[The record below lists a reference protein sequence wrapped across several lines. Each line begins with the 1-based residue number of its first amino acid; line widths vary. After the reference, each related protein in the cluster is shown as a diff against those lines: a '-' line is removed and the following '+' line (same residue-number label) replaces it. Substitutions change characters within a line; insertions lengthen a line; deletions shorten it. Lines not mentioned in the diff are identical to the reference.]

1 MKVVITGGGGML
13 GFKLAKALLARG
25 RLTGADG
32 KEASITKVTLFDT
45 SFPPALPQDPR
56 LETVTGD
63 ISAPG
68 VLAKVVTPDTQSIFH
83 LASVVSSGAEA
94 DFDLGWRVN
103 LEGGRMLLELARKCA
118 KPPRYVF
125 SSSVAA
131 FGGDLPEVLDDST
144 TPNPQTSYGAQKV
157 CNEYLVT
164 DYTRKGFIDGRSLR
178 LPTIVVR
185 PGKPNLAASS
195 FASGVLREPLN
206 GVVSE
211 CPVSLDTGVW
221 LLSPG
226 RCIESF
232 IHAHETPS
240 AAWGMSRV
248 LNLPGITVA
257 VAEMVEAMRRVAGD
271 TVAGRVV
278 YKPDERIQKIVAGW
292 PVKFRTPRA
301 LGMGFKSDPDIDSV
315 IRAYVA
321 DEGVK
326 VS

>member
-1 MKVVITGGGGML
+1 ML

-25 RLTGADG
+25 KLTGADG
-32 KEASITKVTLFDT
+32 REIAISKITLFDT
-45 SFPPALPQDPR
+45 AFPPSLPQDPR

-63 ISAPG
+63 ISAAG
-68 VLAKVVTPDTQSIFH
+68 VLAKVVTPETQSIFH
-83 LASVVSSGAEA
+83 LASVVSAGAEA

-103 LEGGRMLLELARKCA
+103 LEGTRTLLELSRKCA
-118 KPPRYVF
+118 KPPRVMF
-125 SSSVAA
+125 TSSVAA
-131 FGGDLPEVLDDST
+131 VGGDLPEVLDDST

-157 CNEYLVT
+157 CCEYLVT

-226 RCIESF
+226 RCVESF

-240 AAWGMSRV
+240 SLWGMSRV
-248 LNLPGITVA
+248 LNLPGITVP
-257 VAEMVEAMRRVAGD
+257 VSEMVEAMRRVAGD
-271 TVAGRVV
+271 AAAKRVV

-301 LGMGFKSDPDIDSV
+301 LAMGFKADPDVESV
-315 IRAYVA
+315 IRAYLA
-321 DEGVK
+321 DENIK
-326 VS
+326 LS

>member
-1 MKVVITGGGGML
+1 ML

-32 KEASITKVTLFDT
+32 KEAAISRLTIFDT
-45 SFPPALPQDPR
+45 AFPPSLPQDPR
-56 LETVTGD
+56 LEAIAGD

-68 VLAKVVTPDTQSIFH
+68 VLEKVVTPDTQSIFH

-94 DFDLGWRVN
+94 DFDLGWKVN
-103 LEGGRMLLELARKCA
+103 LDGGRMLLELGRKCA
-118 KPPRYVF
+118 RPPRYVF

-131 FGGDLPEVLDDST
+131 FGGDLPAVLDDST

-164 DYTRKGFIDGRSLR
+164 DYSRKGFIDGRSLR

-211 CPVSLDTGVW
+211 CPVSLDTDVW

-226 RCIESF
+226 RCVESF
-232 IHAHETPS
+232 IHAHETAS
-240 AAWGMSRV
+240 SAWGMSRV
-248 LNLPGITVA
+248 LNLPGITVP
-257 VAEMVEAMRRVAGD
+257 VSGMVEAMRRVAGD
-271 TVAGRVV
+271 AVANRVV

-301 LGMGFKSDPDIDSV
+301 LGMGFKADPDVDSV
-315 IRAYVA
+315 IRAYIA
-321 DEGVK
+321 EEGIK

>member
-1 MKVVITGGGGML
+1 ML

-32 KEASITKVTLFDT
+32 KEAAITRLTLFDMA
-45 SFPPALPQDPR
+45 FPATLPQDPR
-56 LETVTGD
+56 LETIAGD

-68 VLAKVVTPDTQSIFH
+68 MLAKVVTPDTQSIFH

-103 LEGGRMLLELARKCA
+103 LDGARTLLELVRKCE
-118 KPPRYVF
+118 KPPRFLF

-131 FGGDLPEVLDDST
+131 FGGDLPAVLDDST

-157 CNEYLVT
+157 CCEYLVT
-164 DYTRKGFIDGRSLR
+164 DYTRKGYIDGRSLR

-206 GVVSE
+206 GVISE
-211 CPVSLDTGVW
+211 CPVSLDTDVW

-226 RCIESF
+226 RCVESF
-232 IHAHETPS
+232 IHAHETLS
-240 AAWGMSRV
+240 SAWGMSRV
-248 LNLPGITVA
+248 LNLPGITAPVSG
-257 VAEMVEAMRRVAGD
+257 MVEAMRRVAGD
-271 TVAGRVV
+271 AAAKRVV

-301 LGMGFKSDPDIDSV
+301 LAMGFKPDVDLDSV
-315 IRAYVA
+315 IRAYMA
-321 DEGVK
+321 DEGIK
-326 VS
+326 PA

>member
-1 MKVVITGGGGML
+1 ML

-32 KEASITKVTLFDT
+32 KEAAITRLTLFDMA
-45 SFPPALPQDPR
+45 FPATLPQDPR
-56 LETVTGD
+56 LETIAGD

-68 VLAKVVTPDTQSIFH
+68 MLAKVVTPDTQSIFH

-103 LEGGRMLLELARKCA
+103 LDGARTLLELARNCA
-118 KPPRYVF
+118 KPPRFLF

-131 FGGDLPEVLDDST
+131 FGGDLPGVLDDST

-157 CNEYLVT
+157 CCEYLVT
-164 DYTRKGFIDGRSLR
+164 DYTRKGYIDGRSLR

-206 GVVSE
+206 GVISE
-211 CPVSLDTGVW
+211 CPVSLDTDVW

-226 RCIESF
+226 RCVESF

-240 AAWGMSRV
+240 SAWGMSRV
-248 LNLPGITVA
+248 LNLPGITAPVSG
-257 VAEMVEAMRRVAGD
+257 MVEAMRRVAGD
-271 TVAGRVV
+271 AVAQRVV

-301 LGMGFKSDPDIDSV
+301 LAMGFKPDVDLDSV
-315 IRAYVA
+315 IRAYIA
-321 DEGVK
+321 DEGIK
-326 VS
+326 PAEG

>member
-32 KEASITKVTLFDT
+32 KETAITRLTLFDT
-45 SFPPALPQDPR
+45 AFPAVLPKDDR
-56 LETVTGD
+56 LEAVSGD

-68 VLAKVVTPDTQSIFH
+68 VLAKVLTPDTESVFH
-83 LASVVSSGAEA
+83 LASVVSAGAEV

-103 LEGGRMLLELARKCA
+103 LDGARTLFELAHKCA
-118 KPPRYVF
+118 RPPRFVF

-157 CNEYLVT
+157 CCEYIVT

-206 GVVSE
+206 GVVAE

-240 AAWGMSRV
+240 SLWGMTRV
-248 LNLPGITVA
+248 LNLPGITVP
-257 VAEMVEAMRRVAGD
+257 VSEMIEAMRRVAGD
-271 TVAGRVV
+271 EAARRVI
-278 YKPDERIQKIVAGW
+278 YKPDDRIQKIVAGW
-292 PVKFRTPRA
+292 PVRFRTPRA
-301 LGMGFKSDPDIDSV
+301 LAMGFKADPDVDSV
-315 IRAYVA
+315 IRAYMA
-321 DEGVK
+321 DEGIK
-326 VS
+326 GR

>member
-25 RLTGADG
+25 SLAGVDG
-32 KEASITKVTLFDT
+32 KETAITRLTLFDT
-45 SFPPALPQDPR
+45 AFPALLPQDQR
-56 LETVTGD
+56 LEAVPGD
-63 ISAPG
+63 ISADG
-68 VLAKVVTPDTQSIFH
+68 VLAKVVTPDTGSIFH
-83 LASVVSSGAEA
+83 LASVVSAGAEA

-103 LEGGRMLLELARKCA
+103 LDGARTLLELARRCA
-118 KPPRYVF
+118 RPPRFVF
-125 SSSVAA
+125 TSSVAA
-131 FGGDLPEVLDDST
+131 FGGDLPAVLDDST

-157 CNEYLVT
+157 CCEYLVT

-206 GVVSE
+206 GVVFE
-211 CPVSLDTGVW
+211 CPVSLGTGVW

-240 AAWGMSRV
+240 SSWGTSRV
-248 LNLPGITVA
+248 VNLPGITAPVS
-257 VAEMVEAMRRVAGD
+257 EMIAAMRRVAGD
-271 TVAGRVV
+271 AAAKRVV
-278 YKPDERIQKIVAGW
+278 YKPDDRIQKIVAGW
-292 PVKFRTPRA
+292 PVNFCTPRA
-301 LGMGFKSDPDIDSV
+301 LAMGFKPDADLDSV
-315 IRAYVA
+315 IRAYIA
-321 DEGVK
+321 DEGIK
-326 VS
+326 VA

>member
-13 GFKLAKALLARG
+13 GSKLAKALLSRG
-25 RLTGADG
+25 RLTGSDG
-32 KEASITKVTLFDT
+32 KEASISRLTLFDT
-45 SFPPALPQDPR
+45 AFPPSLPQDPR

-83 LASVVSSGAEA
+83 LASVVSAGAEA

-103 LEGGRMLLELARKCA
+103 LDGGRMLLDLARRCA
-118 KPPRYVF
+118 RPPRYVF

-131 FGGDLPEVLDDST
+131 FGGDLPEVLDDGT

-164 DYTRKGFIDGRSLR
+164 DYTRKGYIDGRSLR

-240 AAWGMSRV
+240 SAWGMGRV
-248 LNLPGITVA
+248 LNLPGITVP
-257 VAEMVEAMRRVAGD
+257 VSEMVEAMRRVAGD
-271 TVAGRVV
+271 AVARRVV
-278 YKPDERIQKIVAGW
+278 YKPDDRIQKIVAGW

-301 LGMGFKSDPDIDSV
+301 LAMGFKADPDIDSV
-315 IRAYVA
+315 IRAYIA
-321 DEGVK
+321 EEAIK

>member
-32 KEASITKVTLFDT
+32 KEAAISRLTLFDT
-45 SFPPALPQDPR
+45 VFPPGLPQDPR
-56 LETVTGD
+56 LETLTGD
-63 ISAPG
+63 LSAPG
-68 VLAKVVTPDTQSIFH
+68 VLAKIVTPDTQSIFH
-83 LASVVSSGAEA
+83 LASVVSAGAEA

-103 LEGGRMLLELARKCA
+103 LDGARTLLELARKCTQ
-118 KPPRYVF
+118 PPRFVF

-131 FGGDLPEVLDDST
+131 FGGDLPDVLDDST

-157 CNEYLVT
+157 CCEYLVT

-226 RCIESF
+226 RCVESF

-240 AAWGMSRV
+240 SAWGLSRV
-248 LNLPGITVA
+248 MNLPGITVP
-257 VAEMVEAMRRVAGD
+257 VSGMVEAMRRVAGE
-271 TVAGRVV
+271 AAAKRVV

-301 LGMGFKSDPDIDSV
+301 LAMGFRPDADVDGV
-315 IRAYVA
+315 IRAYIA
-321 DEGVK
+321 DEGIK
-326 VS
+326 VV

>member
-32 KEASITKVTLFDT
+32 KETAITKVTLFDT
-45 SFPPALPQDPR
+45 AFPPSLPEDPR
-56 LETVTGD
+56 LGTVTGD

-83 LASVVSSGAEA
+83 LASVVSAGAES

-103 LEGGRMLLELARKCA
+103 LDGGRALLELARKCA
-118 KPPRYVF
+118 KPPRFVF

-164 DYTRKGFIDGRSLR
+164 DYSRKGFIDGRSLR

-206 GVVSE
+206 GVISE
-211 CPVSLDTGVW
+211 CPVSLDTDVW

-226 RCIESF
+226 RCVESF

-240 AAWGMSRV
+240 SAWGMSRV
-248 LNLPGITVA
+248 LNLPGITAPVS
-257 VAEMVEAMRRVAGD
+257 EMVQAMRRVAGD
-271 TVAGRVV
+271 AAAKRVV

-292 PVKFRTPRA
+292 PVRFRTPRA
-301 LGMGFKSDPDIDSV
+301 LAMGFKADPDVDSV

-321 DEGVK
+321 DDGIK
-326 VS
+326 LG

>member
-1 MKVVITGGGGML
+1 MKVVITGGAGML

-32 KEASITKVTLFDT
+32 RQTAITRLALFDT
-45 SFPPALPQDPR
+45 AFPAALPQDAR
-56 LETVTGD
+56 LETVAGD

-68 VLAKVVTPDTQSIFH
+68 VLAKVVTPDTGSIFH
-83 LASVVSSGAEA
+83 LASVVSAGAEA

-103 LEGGRMLLELARKCA
+103 LDGARTLLELARKCA
-118 KPPRYVF
+118 KPPRFVF

-131 FGGDLPEVLDDST
+131 FGGELPEVLDDST

-157 CNEYLVT
+157 CCEYLVT

-232 IHAHETPS
+232 IHAHETAS
-240 AAWGMSRV
+240 SMWGMSRV
-248 LNLPGITVA
+248 LNLPGITVP
-257 VAEMVEAMRRVAGD
+257 VEGMIEAMRRVAGD
-271 TVAGRVV
+271 AAAGRVV
-278 YKPDERIQKIVAGW
+278 FKPDERIQKIVAGW

-301 LGMGFKSDPDIDSV
+301 LAMGFRPDADVDSV
-315 IRAYVA
+315 IRAYIA
-321 DEGVK
+321 DEGIRT
-326 VS
+326 S

>member
-1 MKVVITGGGGML
+1 ML

-32 KEASITKVTLFDT
+32 KEAAITRLTLFDMA
-45 SFPPALPQDPR
+45 FPATLPQDPR
-56 LETVTGD
+56 LETIAGD

-68 VLAKVVTPDTQSIFH
+68 MLAKVVTPDTQSIFH

-103 LEGGRMLLELARKCA
+103 LDGARTLLELARNCA
-118 KPPRYVF
+118 KPPRFLF

-131 FGGDLPEVLDDST
+131 FGGDLPGVLDDST

-157 CNEYLVT
+157 CCEYLVT
-164 DYTRKGFIDGRSLR
+164 DYTRKGYIDGRSLR

-206 GVVSE
+206 GVISE
-211 CPVSLDTGVW
+211 CPVSLDTDVW

-226 RCIESF
+226 RCVESF

-240 AAWGMSRV
+240 SAWGMSRV
-248 LNLPGITVA
+248 LNLPGITAPVSG
-257 VAEMVEAMRRVAGD
+257 MVEAMRRVAGD
-271 TVAGRVV
+271 AVAQRVV

-301 LGMGFKSDPDIDSV
+301 LAMGFKPDVDLDSV
-315 IRAYVA
+315 IRAYIS
-321 DEGVK
+321 DEGIKPV
-326 VS
+326 

>member
-13 GFKLAKALLARG
+13 GCKLAKALLARAHLAG
-25 RLTGADG
+25 VDG
-32 KEASITKVTLFDT
+32 KETAITRLTLFDT
-45 SFPPALPQDPR
+45 AFPATLPQDPR
-56 LETVTGD
+56 LEAVAGD

-68 VLAKVVTPDTQSIFH
+68 VLARVVTPDTQSIFH

-103 LEGGRMLLELARKCA
+103 LDGARTLLELARKCA
-118 KPPRYVF
+118 RPPRFVF

-131 FGGDLPEVLDDST
+131 FGGDLPGTLDDST

-157 CNEYLVT
+157 CCEYLVT

-226 RCIESF
+226 RCVESF
-232 IHAHETPS
+232 IHAHETLAS
-240 AAWGMSRV
+240 AWGMSRV
-248 LNLPGITVA
+248 LNLPGITAPVS
-257 VAEMVEAMRRVAGD
+257 EMIDAMRRVAGD
-271 TVAGRVV
+271 AAAKRVV

-301 LGMGFKSDPDIDSV
+301 LAMGFKADPDVDSV
-315 IRAYVA
+315 IRAYIA
-321 DEGVK
+321 EEGLR

>member
-13 GFKLAKALLARG
+13 GFKLAKAVLARG
-25 RLTGADG
+25 RMTGADG
-32 KEASITKVTLFDT
+32 KQAAITRLTLFDT
-45 SFPPALPQDPR
+45 AFPPVLPQDPR
-56 LETVTGD
+56 LEAIAGD

-68 VLAKVVTPDTQSIFH
+68 VLAKAITPDTQAIFH
-83 LASVVSSGAEA
+83 LASVVSAGAEA

-103 LEGGRMLLELARKCA
+103 LEGTRTLLELARKCV
-118 KPPRYVF
+118 KPPRLMF
-125 SSSVAA
+125 TSSVAA
-131 FGGDLPEVLDDST
+131 FGGDLPAVLDDST

-157 CNEYLVT
+157 CCEYLIT

-226 RCIESF
+226 RAVESF
-232 IHAHETPS
+232 IHAIETPS
-240 AAWGMSRV
+240 ALWAMSRV
-248 LNLPGITVA
+248 LNLPGITVP
-257 VAEMVEAMRRVAGD
+257 VSGMVEAMRRVAGD
-271 TVAGRVV
+271 AAAKRVV
-278 YKPDERIQKIVAGW
+278 YKPEERIQKIVAGW
-292 PVKFRTPRA
+292 PVNFRTPRSLA
-301 LGMGFKSDPDIDSV
+301 MGFKPDPDVDSV
-315 IRAYVA
+315 IRAYIA
-321 DEGVK
+321 DEGIK

>member
-25 RLTGADG
+25 RLIGADG
-32 KEASITKVTLFDT
+32 METAITRITLFDT
-45 SFPPALPQDPR
+45 AFPSVLPKDPR
-56 LETVTGD
+56 LEAVTGD

-68 VLAKVVTPDTQSIFH
+68 VLAKIVTPDTQSIFH
-83 LASVVSSGAEA
+83 LASVVSAGAEA

-103 LEGGRMLLELARKCA
+103 LDGARTLLELARKCA
-118 KPPRYVF
+118 KPPRFVF

-157 CNEYLVT
+157 CCEYLVT

-232 IHAHETPS
+232 IHAHETQS
-240 AAWGMSRV
+240 SQWGMSRV
-248 LNLPGITVA
+248 LNLPGITVP
-257 VAEMVEAMRRVAGD
+257 VSGMIDAMRRVAGD
-271 TVAGRVV
+271 AVAKRVV

-292 PVKFRTPRA
+292 PVKFKTPRA
-301 LGMGFKSDPDIDSV
+301 LGIGFKADPDVDSV
-315 IRAYVA
+315 IRAYIA
-321 DEGVK
+321 EEGIEVG
-326 VS
+326 

>member
-1 MKVVITGGGGML
+1 MKIVITGGGGML
-13 GFKLAKALLARG
+13 GFKLARALLARG

-32 KEASITKVTLFDT
+32 KEAQITRVTLFDT
-45 SFPPALPQDPR
+45 AFPPSLPQDPR
-56 LETVTGD
+56 LETMAGD
-63 ISAPG
+63 IAAPG
-68 VLAKVVTPDTQSIFH
+68 ALAKALTSDTQSVFH
-83 LASVVSSGAEA
+83 LASVVSAGAEA
-94 DFDLGWRVN
+94 DFDLGWKVN
-103 LEGGRMLLELARKCA
+103 LEGTRTLLELARKCA
-118 KPPRYVF
+118 RPPRLMF
-125 SSSVAA
+125 TSSVAA
-131 FGGDLPEVLDDST
+131 FGGDLPAVLDDSI

-157 CNEYLVT
+157 CCEYLVT

-211 CPVSLDTGVW
+211 CPVSMETGVW
-221 LLSPG
+221 LLSPKQA
-226 RCIESF
+226 IESF

-240 AAWGMSRV
+240 TLWGMSRV
-248 LNLPGITVA
+248 LNLPGITVT

-271 TVAGRVV
+271 AAAKRVV

-292 PVKFRTPRA
+292 PVNFRTPRA
-301 LGMGFKSDPDIDSV
+301 LGMGFKADADIESV

-321 DEGVK
+321 DEGIK
-326 VS
+326 PT

>member
-32 KEASITKVTLFDT
+32 KEAQITRVTLFDT
-45 SFPPALPQDPR
+45 AFPPVMPQDPR
-56 LETVTGD
+56 LEVIAGD

-83 LASVVSSGAEA
+83 LASVVSAGAEA

-103 LEGGRMLLELARKCA
+103 LDGARTLLELARKCA
-118 KPPRYVF
+118 KPPRFLF

-131 FGGDLPEVLDDST
+131 FGGDLPAVLDDST

-157 CNEYLVT
+157 CCEYLVT

-240 AAWGMSRV
+240 SLWGMARV
-248 LNLPGITVA
+248 LNLPGITAPVS
-257 VAEMVEAMRRVAGD
+257 EMVEAMRRVAGD
-271 TVAGRVV
+271 AAAKRVV

-292 PVKFRTPRA
+292 PVNFRTPRA
-301 LGMGFKSDPDIDSV
+301 LAMGFKPDSDIDSV
-315 IRAYVA
+315 IRAYLA
-321 DEGVK
+321 DEGIQPA
-326 VS
+326 

>member
-32 KEASITKVTLFDT
+32 KETVITKVTLFDT
-45 SFPPALPQDPR
+45 AFPPSLPADAR

-63 ISAPG
+63 IAAPG

-83 LASVVSSGAEA
+83 LASVVSAGAEA

-103 LEGGRMLLELARKCA
+103 LDGGRTLLELARKCA

-131 FGGDLPEVLDDST
+131 FGGDLPEVLDDTT

-240 AAWGMSRV
+240 SAWGMARV
-248 LNLPGITVA
+248 LNLPGITVP
-257 VAEMVEAMRRVAGD
+257 VSEMVEAMRRVAGD
-271 TVAGRVV
+271 AVAKRVV

-292 PVKFRTPRA
+292 PIRFRTPRA
-301 LGMGFKSDPDIDSV
+301 LAMGFKADPDVDSV
-315 IRAYVA
+315 IRAYLA
-321 DEGVK
+321 EENVK
-326 VS
+326 PA

>member
-25 RLTGADG
+25 KLTGTDG
-32 KEASITKVTLFDT
+32 KETAITRLTLFDT
-45 SFPPALPQDPR
+45 AFPPSPPQDAR
-56 LETVTGD
+56 LEAIAGD

-68 VLAKVVTPDTQSIFH
+68 VLARALTPDTQSVFH
-83 LASVVSSGAEA
+83 LASVVSAGAEA
-94 DFDLGWRVN
+94 DFDLGWKVN
-103 LEGGRMLLELARKCA
+103 LEGTRTLLELARKCA
-118 KPPRYVF
+118 NPPRLMF
-125 SSSVAA
+125 TSSVAA
-131 FGGDLPEVLDDST
+131 FGGDLPEVLDDTT

-157 CNEYLVT
+157 CSEYLVT

-226 RCIESF
+226 RAVEAF

-240 AAWGMSRV
+240 SLWGMSRV
-248 LNLPGITVA
+248 LNIAGITVT
-257 VAEMVEAMRRVAGD
+257 VAEMIEAMRRVAGD
-271 TVAGRVV
+271 VVAKRVV

-292 PVKFRTPRA
+292 PARFKTPRA
-301 LGMGFKSDPDIDSV
+301 LAMGFKADADIESV
-315 IRAYVA
+315 IRAYVK
-321 DEGVK
+321 DEGIRIP
-326 VS
+326 

>member
-25 RLTGADG
+25 KLTGADG
-32 KEASITKVTLFDT
+32 RETAISKITLFDT
-45 SFPPALPQDPR
+45 AFPPSLPQDPR

-63 ISAPG
+63 ISAAG
-68 VLAKVVTPDTQSIFH
+68 VLAKVVTPETQSIFH
-83 LASVVSSGAEA
+83 LASVVSAGAEA

-103 LEGGRMLLELARKCA
+103 LEGTRTLLELARKCA
-118 KPPRYVF
+118 KPPRVMF
-125 SSSVAA
+125 TSSVAA

-157 CNEYLVT
+157 CCEYLVT

-226 RCIESF
+226 RCVESF

-240 AAWGMSRV
+240 SLWGMSRV
-248 LNLPGITVA
+248 LNLPGITVP
-257 VAEMVEAMRRVAGD
+257 VAEMIEAMRRVAGD
-271 TVAGRVV
+271 AVAKRVV
-278 YKPDERIQKIVAGW
+278 YKPDERIQKIVANW

-301 LGMGFKSDPDIDSV
+301 LGMGFKADADVESV

-321 DEGVK
+321 DEGIK
-326 VS
+326 V

>member
-32 KEASITKVTLFDT
+32 KETAITRLTLFDAAL
-45 SFPPALPQDPR
+45 PAALPQDSR
-56 LETVTGD
+56 LEAVAGD

-83 LASVVSSGAEA
+83 LASVVSAGAEA

-103 LEGGRMLLELARKCA
+103 LDGARTLLELARKCA
-118 KPPRYVF
+118 RPPRFVF

-157 CNEYLVT
+157 CCEYLVT

-232 IHAHETPS
+232 IHAHETAS
-240 AAWGMSRV
+240 SAWGMSRV
-248 LNLPGITVA
+248 LNLPGITVP
-257 VAEMVEAMRRVAGD
+257 VEGMIDAMRRVAGD
-271 TVAGRVV
+271 AAARRVV
-278 YKPDERIQKIVAGW
+278 FKPDERIQKIVAGW

-301 LGMGFKSDPDIDSV
+301 LDMGFRPDADVDSV
-315 IRAYVA
+315 IRAYIA
-321 DEGVK
+321 EEGIGA
-326 VS
+326 S

>member
-1 MKVVITGGGGML
+1 ML

-25 RLTGADG
+25 RLTDADG
-32 KEASITKVTLFDT
+32 KDAAIQRLTLFDT
-45 SFPPALPQDPR
+45 AFPPVLPQDPR
-56 LETVTGD
+56 LEVIAGD

-103 LEGGRMLLELARKCA
+103 LEGARTLLELARKCA
-118 KPPRYVF
+118 KPPRFVF

-131 FGGDLPEVLDDST
+131 FGGELPEVLDDST

-157 CNEYLVT
+157 CCEYLVT

-240 AAWGMSRV
+240 SLWGMARA
-248 LNLPGITVA
+248 LNLPGITAPVSG
-257 VAEMVEAMRRVAGD
+257 MVEAMRRVAGD
-271 TVAGRVV
+271 AVAKRVV

-301 LGMGFKSDPDIDSV
+301 LSMGFKPDPDIDSV
-315 IRAYVA
+315 ICAYIA

-326 VS
+326 VA

>member
-32 KEASITKVTLFDT
+32 KEAAITRLTLFDMA
-45 SFPPALPQDPR
+45 FPATLPQDPR
-56 LETVTGD
+56 LETIAGD

-68 VLAKVVTPDTQSIFH
+68 MLAKVVTPDTQSIFH

-103 LEGGRMLLELARKCA
+103 LDGARTLLELARNCA
-118 KPPRYVF
+118 KPPRFLF

-131 FGGDLPEVLDDST
+131 FGGDLPGVLDDST

-157 CNEYLVT
+157 CCEYLVT
-164 DYTRKGFIDGRSLR
+164 DYTRKGYIDGRSLR

-206 GVVSE
+206 GVISE
-211 CPVSLDTGVW
+211 CPVSLDTDVW

-226 RCIESF
+226 RCVESF

-240 AAWGMSRV
+240 SAWGMSRV
-248 LNLPGITVA
+248 LNLPGITAPVSG
-257 VAEMVEAMRRVAGD
+257 MVEAMRRVAGD
-271 TVAGRVV
+271 AVAQRVV

-292 PVKFRTPRA
+292 PVKFKTPRA
-301 LGMGFKSDPDIDSV
+301 LAMGFKPDADLDSV
-315 IRAYVA
+315 IRAYIA
-321 DEGVK
+321 DEGIK
-326 VS
+326 PA

>member
-32 KEASITKVTLFDT
+32 KEAAITRLTLFDT
-45 SFPPALPQDPR
+45 AFPPALPQDPR
-56 LETVTGD
+56 LEAITGD
-63 ISAPG
+63 IAAPG
-68 VLAKVVTPDTQSIFH
+68 VLARVVTPDTQSIFH
-83 LASVVSSGAEA
+83 LASVVSSGAET

-103 LEGGRMLLELARKCA
+103 LEGGRTLLELARKCA
-118 KPPRYVF
+118 KPPRFVF

-131 FGGDLPEVLDDST
+131 FGGELPEVLDDTT

-157 CNEYLVT
+157 CCEYLVT

-232 IHAHETPS
+232 IHAHETQS
-240 AAWGMSRV
+240 SAWGMSRV
-248 LNLPGITVA
+248 LNLPGITVP
-257 VAEMVEAMRRVAGD
+257 VSGMVDAMRRVAGD
-271 TVAGRVV
+271 AAAKRVV

-301 LGMGFKSDPDIDSV
+301 LAMGFKPDPDIDSV
-315 IRAYVA
+315 IRAYIA

-326 VS
+326 VA

>member
-32 KEASITKVTLFDT
+32 KEAAITWVTLFDT
-45 SFPPALPQDPR
+45 AFPPSLPQDSR

-83 LASVVSSGAEA
+83 LASVVSAGAEA

-103 LEGGRMLLELARKCA
+103 LDGARTLLELARNCA
-118 KPPRYVF
+118 KPPRFVF

-131 FGGDLPEVLDDST
+131 FGGDLPAVLDDST

-157 CNEYLVT
+157 CCEYLVT

-211 CPVSLDTGVW
+211 CPVSLDTDVW

-226 RCIESF
+226 RCVESF

-240 AAWGMSRV
+240 SAWGMSRV
-248 LNLPGITVA
+248 LNLPGITVP
-257 VAEMVEAMRRVAGD
+257 VSEMIEAMRRVAGD
-271 TVAGRVV
+271 AAAKRVV
-278 YKPDERIQKIVAGW
+278 YKPDDRIQKIVAGW

-301 LGMGFKSDPDIDSV
+301 LAMGFKADPDVDSV

-321 DEGVK
+321 DEGIK
-326 VS
+326 LG

>member
-45 SFPPALPQDPR
+45 AFPPALPQDPR

-83 LASVVSSGAEA
+83 LASVVSAGAEA

-103 LEGGRMLLELARKCA
+103 LDGGRMLLELARKCA
-118 KPPRYVF
+118 QPPRYVF

-164 DYTRKGFIDGRSLR
+164 DYTRKGYIDGRGLR

-248 LNLPGITVA
+248 LNLPGITVP
-257 VAEMVEAMRRVAGD
+257 VSEMVEAMRRVAGD
-271 TVAGRVV
+271 AVAKRVV
-278 YKPDERIQKIVAGW
+278 FKPDERIQKIVAGW

-301 LGMGFKSDPDIDSV
+301 LGMGFKADTDVDSV
-315 IRAYVA
+315 IRAYIA
-321 DEGVK
+321 EEGIRI
-326 VS
+326 S